1 YSISQI
7 KIADEMMTEEA
18 EDLISNL
25 PVVIR
30 QRILCFVPIELAIK
44 TSLLSKRWRHVWC
57 DIPSLS
63 LKANTLTA
71 DSINKTLAR
80 YTAPKMKSFHLLI
93 SPIKKNIPY
102 IDTWIKFA
110 MSRNVENLSL
120 DVRRPYYEEYKLP
133 DFFYNS
139 SSFKQLN
146 IKFTHKMVMECR
158 YGSSW
163 VSLQKLS
170 LSFCS
175 LSDESMAKILSGCP
189 ILEYLR
195 LYHCSR
201 LKVLDLSKSLR
212 LKTLEVN
219 RNLKTR
225 GPRQIVAPHIHCL
238 RLLDSMRSCTLVD
251 VASLTEA
258 KLDICYVPTNKPFF
272 EFTKPGFLQLQVKVL
287 EMLEKLQNAEKLTFG
302 SNFIQILSL
311 AEIRGVYFPMLK
323 VKSLTLDTISQYV
336 IPGIQRL
343 LQNSPDLEK
352 LVVGG
357 RTSSKAIPHHLDQY
371 LKSQSLKLDQCW
383 RSSKDGFKWNT
394 SCCCCVLS
402 ALLLSCAD
410 GASENKATSGNT
422 PSAGGCGG
430 AGCGGGCGD

>member
-1 YSISQI
+1 
-7 KIADEMMTEEA
+7 MMTEEA

-44 TSLLSKRWRHVWC
+44 TSLLSKRWRH
-57 DIPSLS
+57 
-63 LKANTLTA
+63 ANTLTA

-195 LYHCSR
+195 L
-201 LKVLDLSKSLR
+201 
-212 LKTLEVN
+212 
-219 RNLKTR
+219 
-225 GPRQIVAPHIHCL
+225 QIVAPHIHCL